1 MIHTLSLENLDNN
14 IKSLVK
20 ALKRNC
26 KLLASCRER
35 ESSILANLFR
45 VIKKPPSYEFN
56 RYIGR
61 FQGKYDDVTNIN
73 LDYFIRNIVIKYE
86 SLFEDEQW
94 DTKFEKDVN
103 SLALTS

>member
-20 ALKRNC
+20 ALKQNC
-26 KLLASCRER
+26 KLLASCRES
-35 ESSILANLFR
+35 ESSILENLSR
-45 VIKKPPSYEFN
+45 VIKKPPSSEFN

-94 DTKFEKDVN
+94 YTKFEKDVN